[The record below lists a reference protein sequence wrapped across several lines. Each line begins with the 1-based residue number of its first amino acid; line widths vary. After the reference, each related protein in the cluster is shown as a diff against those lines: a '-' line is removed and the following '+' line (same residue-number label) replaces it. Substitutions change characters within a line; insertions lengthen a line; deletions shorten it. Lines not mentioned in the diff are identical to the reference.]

1 MARNIEKL
9 LKIESLKGVPKLKT
23 DTVEVVPNILA
34 IDLVDIEPYA
44 EPRVTVNIDL
54 GLDQLEEP
62 EE

>member
-9 LKIESLKGVPKLKT
+9 LKIERPREVSKLT
-23 DTVEVVPNILA
+23 LEPIEVIPTTPRL
-34 IDLVDIEPYA
+34 DLVDIEPYA

-54 GLDQLEEP
+54 GLDQLEES

>member
-9 LKIESLKGVPKLKT
+9 LKIESPREVSKLT
-23 DTVEVVPNILA
+23 LDTIEVIPTSLRL
-34 IDLVDIEPYA
+34 DLVDIEPYT

-54 GLDQLEEP
+54 GLDQLEEQ

>member
-9 LKIESLKGVPKLKT
+9 LKIERPGEVSKLT
-23 DTVEVVPNILA
+23 LEPIEVIPTTPRL
-34 IDLVDIEPYA
+34 DLVDIEPYA

>member
-9 LKIESLKGVPKLKT
+9 LKIERPGDVSTLTLEPI
-23 DTVEVVPNILA
+23 EVIPTTPRL
-34 IDLVDIEPYA
+34 DLVDIEPYA

>member
-9 LKIESLKGVPKLKT
+9 LKIERPREVSKLT
-23 DTVEVVPNILA
+23 LETVEVIPTSLGLDI
-34 IDLVDIEPYA
+34 VDIEPYA

>member
-1 MARNIEKL
+1 MVRNIEKL
-9 LKIESLKGVPKLKT
+9 LKIERPGEVSKLSLE
-23 DTVEVVPNILA
+23 TVEVIPTSLRL
-34 IDLVDIEPYA
+34 DLVNLEPYA

>member
-9 LKIESLKGVPKLKT
+9 LKIERPREVSKLTLDTIEVIPTSLTP
-23 DTVEVVPNILA
+23 
-34 IDLVDIEPYA
+34 DLVDIEPYA

>member
-9 LKIESLKGVPKLKT
+9 LKIESPREVSKLPLDKI
-23 DTVEVVPNILA
+23 EVIPTSLRL
-34 IDLVDIEPYA
+34 DLVDIEPYT

-54 GLDQLEEP
+54 GLDQLEEQ

>member
-9 LKIESLKGVPKLKT
+9 LKIERPREVSKLTLDTIEVIPTSLRL
-23 DTVEVVPNILA
+23 
-34 IDLVDIEPYA
+34 DLVDIETYA

-54 GLDQLEEP
+54 GLDQLEEQ

>member
-9 LKIESLKGVPKLKT
+9 LKIERPKEVPKLNLET
-23 DTVEVVPNILA
+23 IETIPTSLTL
-34 IDLVDIEPYA
+34 DLVDIEPYA